1 LTPRCWRFAGLCM
14 IHECVIVSH
23 DLISAQQLWCCCR
36 MWREWSLPRQSDR
49 FCVSKHM
56 LHTAAFAVCCP
67 LHDGRKDQNV
77 THTDKYQQPFCLA
90 VLVQGAWSL
99 PNLHSHQEL
108 YPAIDT
114 EMVPGY
120 SVNNETTTC
129 TFSPRPATH
138 YHRHRR
144 WSRIRAATTELHNV
158 NAALDHMHLTKI
170 RSDQIRSD
178 QVRSGFVRSGKVRS
192 GEVR

>member
-1 LTPRCWRFAGLCM
+1 MSVSLSVMSSSARSSCGAAAGCGVSGPCQGNLTVSAFPSTCCTLQPLQSVDLCM
-14 IHECVIVSH
+14 TEEKT
-23 DLISAQQLWCCCR
+23 R
-36 MWREWSLPRQSDR
+36 MS
-49 FCVSKHM
+49 
-56 LHTAAFAVCCP
+56 HTAIS
-67 LHDGRKDQNV
+67 
-77 THTDKYQQPFCLA
+77 YQQPFCLA

-158 NAALDHMHLTKI
+158 NAALDHMHLTKTRSYQIISDQI

-178 QVRSGFVRSGKVRS
+178 QVRSGVVRSGKVRS